1 MSHQADP
8 VRLAWWNVANA
19 ANDEKVPE
27 WRFGARL
34 GAVCDAIAE
43 QQPTVLSLLELR
55 VCADESGAGRLT
67 PASILSQISQRT
79 GMAVADLRPRNL
91 GEMAFWQGMLYDA
104 RRLRHTGSQAEWAVP
119 PVFGSDRV
127 EDRGVLV
134 LFCEFEQIGG
144 GSDGPRRFTVASTH
158 FPLEL
163 PEKLKAARWLAG
175 WAKTREQPCFLGGDL
190 NTFTDAPAE
199 GTQVL
204 DALCAADDAGQAPAW
219 ERISVEA
226 TPTFT
231 SFPHDRWQ
239 GSSTLD
245 HAVALDVP
253 GWEKAGPSRAVRCAS
268 ASDHYMLQVDLT
280 IEIPSCLTF
289 QLSPTPT
296 DALAQFATALGVPVP
311 RSITAASRLVFGHV
325 RQAQLRQGDRCLVTP
340 ELRLLLLPEDFTGAD
355 TTTSVPARVIASLA
369 RRHMVADTTEQ
380 SLGRLTLSE

>member
-1 MSHQADP
+1 MSQQANP
-8 VRLAWWNVANA
+8 IRLAWWNVANA

-34 GAVCDAIAE
+34 GAVCDAISE

-55 VCADESGAGRLT
+55 ICADESGAGRLT

-104 RRLRHTGSQAEWAVP
+104 RRLRHTASRAEWAVP

-134 LFCEFEQIGG
+134 LFCEFEQIG

-175 WAKTREQPCFLGGDL
+175 WAKTQEQPCFLGGDL
-190 NTFTDAPAE
+190 NTFTDAPTE

-204 DALCAADDAGQAPAW
+204 DILCAANDADEPAW

-245 HAVALDVP
+245 HAVALDVL

-268 ASDHYMLQVDLT
+268 ASDHYMLQVDLV
-280 IEIPSCLTF
+280 IEVPSSHQF
-289 QLSPTPT
+289 RLSSTAT

-311 RSITAASRLVFGHV
+311 RSVDAASRLVFWYV

-340 ELRLLLLPEDFTGAD
+340 ELRLLLLPEDFDAGAD
-355 TTTSVPARVIASLA
+355 TTASVPARVIASLA
-369 RRHMVADTTEQ
+369 CRHMVVTDTTEQ
-380 SLGRLTLSE
+380 SLGRLTLSD